1 MRIFQDKR
9 TAPKL
14 LGWSVLFLLFLLIVL
29 PLLAVLVQIFLPG
42 IFFGKLDFAGFGLV
56 FEIFER
62 KLWSKS
68 LTNSLTLAFG
78 TAVFGTVLGTALAV
92 LRTSYRLKTKMILD
106 FTAWTLLIMPSF
118 IIAQGWVLFSSGKG
132 IAVNALG
139 MEWVPDFIFQ
149 PIGLIFIMTLCKY
162 PFAYLAVTAALEWNM
177 ANLHAAS
184 RLNGANAWSSFRTI
198 QLPLLIPALL
208 SGSALIFMD
217 AIGDFGL
224 PASLAAVY
232 SFPTLSYSIYS
243 ALYTA
248 PIRFDMAG
256 VLSFYL
262 VLIIFIVML
271 IQLWAL
277 RKGSHSYM
285 SGQAQRKQE
294 KSIRFGLVYD
304 LIVLGFVTLALGIPI
319 GSSVLVSFMETL
331 GNGLEKSNFTL
342 AHYQAFFTF
351 DSAIIVGLQNSIRI
365 AFVAG
370 VFGLFVGLM
379 IAYVLIFTNFKYRKL
394 IDSLSVVSLA
404 VPGVVL
410 GIGYIFVW
418 NQPFLE
424 AVNLKLYGTPAIL
437 VLASVAAAIP
447 IAARLLIASM
457 TKIPQSQLNAAAMQG
472 AGFWQRIRSILLPLL
487 KSSILTAGLT
497 AFGTSIFDLAIT
509 SILYPPN
516 FMTLPVAIN
525 KAFEDLN
532 YGYATAATIVSGVVI
547 IVLMMLFKWFVES
560 GFKWIELRKKKEKEY
575 GATLKK
581 RLEKV

>member
-14 LGWSVLFLLFLLIVL
+14 LGWGVLFLLFLLIVM

-78 TAVFGTVLGTALAV
+78 TAFFGTILGTALAV
-92 LRTSYRLKTKMILD
+92 LRTSYQLKTKVLLD
-106 FTAWTLLIMPSF
+106 FTAWVLLIMPSF

-132 IAVNALG
+132 IAVNTLG
-139 MEWVPDFIFQ
+139 MGWIPDFIFQ

-177 ANLHAAS
+177 VNLHAAS
-184 RLNGANAWSSFRTI
+184 RLNGANAWTSFRTI

-277 RKGSHSYM
+277 RKGSQSYM
-285 SGQAQRKQE
+285 SGQAQRKQA
-294 KSIRFGLVYD
+294 KKVSFGLVYD
-304 LIVLGFVTLALGIPI
+304 GVIIAFVALALGVPI

-331 GNGLEKSNFTL
+331 GNGVSWSNLTL

-351 DSAIIVGLQNSIRI
+351 DSTILVGLQNSIRI
-365 AFVAG
+365 ALVAG
-370 VFGLFVGLM
+370 IFGLFVGLM
-379 IAYVLIFTNFKYRKL
+379 IAYVLIFTDFKYRKL
-394 IDSLSVVSLA
+394 IDSLSVISLA

-424 AVNLKLYGTPAIL
+424 VVNLKLYGTPAIL
-437 VLASVAAAIP
+437 VLASIAAAIP

-457 TKIPQSQLNAAAMQG
+457 TKIPQTQLNAAAMQG
-472 AGFWQRIRSILLPLL
+472 AGFWQRIRSILLPLI

-547 IVLMMLFKWFVES
+547 IILMMLFKWFVES
-560 GFKWIELRKKKEKEY
+560 GFKWLGQRTKKEKVY
-575 GATLKK
+575 DVTIKK
-581 RLEKV
+581 RIEEV